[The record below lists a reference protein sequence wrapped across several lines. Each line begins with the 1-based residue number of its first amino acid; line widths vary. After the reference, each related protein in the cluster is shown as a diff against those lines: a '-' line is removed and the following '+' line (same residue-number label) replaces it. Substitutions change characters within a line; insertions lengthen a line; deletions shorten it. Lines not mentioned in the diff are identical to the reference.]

1 MSLFILSACDA
12 DGTKESKG
20 TYLGGEIVNP
30 KRGYVLLQKNDKIID
45 SIPLDAHNRFFYQ
58 FKDFE
63 PGLYRFAHREHQLL
77 HIEQGDSIMIRVNTL
92 EFDESLSFSGK
103 GAERSRFL
111 IDMYLNWEAE
121 NKGFTQYYQKEPKD
135 FENLLDSIH
144 QIRRKQLEKF
154 YDKYE
159 ISDAFKEIAEAAV
172 NYDNYQRKESYP
184 FSHYKKN
191 DKVSFIEELP
201 SDFYSFRESINLNNE
216 NLIDLYAYQRYIN
229 AFLDHQA
236 YKEYCQDHSY
246 NTVSFL
252 HNYHEI
258 KAIEKY
264 ITNPKLKDMKL
275 FRTATIF
282 IANSNDK
289 KGVDEIF
296 GLLSASITSPEVKS
310 NVEKLYD
317 SHKKMEAGNIIPD
330 LMLIDSEQRMVT
342 LSSRIQKPTVLY
354 FWSYNNHMHLEE
366 SHKKAKDLQSKYPEF
381 NFIGINV
388 NDENTKWVKHI
399 KQHKFNAA
407 KEYRFYNARDARVSL
422 VINDL
427 SKTIVLDKK
436 GKILNSHA
444 NIHRTDFES
453 ELLAYLN
460 Q

>member
-1 MSLFILSACDA
+1 MLSACDSSKN
-12 DGTKESKG
+12 KESNR

-30 KRGYVLLQKNDKIID
+30 KGSYVLLEKNDKVID
-45 SIPLDAHNRFFYQ
+45 SIPLDAHNRFLYE

-63 PGLYRFAHREHQLL
+63 SGLYRFVHREHQLL
-77 HIEQGDSIMIRVNTL
+77 HIEPGDSIMIRVNTL

-103 GAERSRFL
+103 GSERSRFL
-111 IDMYLNWEAE
+111 IDLYLNWEAE

-135 FENLLDSIH
+135 FQNLLDSIH
-144 QIRRKQLEKF
+144 QARSKKLNRF
-154 YDKYE
+154 YEKYE
-159 ISDAFKEIAEAAV
+159 VSESFKEIAEAAV
-172 NYDNYQRKESYP
+172 YYDNYQRKESYP

-191 DKVSFIEELP
+191 DKLSFIEELP

-216 NLIDLYAYQRYIN
+216 NLRDLYTYQRYLN

-236 YKEYCQDHSY
+236 YKEYCQNHSY

-258 KAIEKY
+258 KVIDKF
-264 ITNPKLKDMKL
+264 IKNPELKDMKL
-275 FRTATIF
+275 YRTARIF

-289 KGVDEIF
+289 KGVDQIF
-296 GLLSASITSPEVKS
+296 TLLSSSITSPEMKI
-310 NVEKLYD
+310 NIEKLYD

-330 LMLIDSEQRMVT
+330 LMLVDAEQHLVT
-342 LSSRIQKPTVLY
+342 LSSRIRKPTVLY
-354 FWSYNNHMHLEE
+354 FWSYNYHRHLEE
-366 SHKKAKDLQSKYPEF
+366 SHKKVKDLQSKYPEF

-388 NDENTKWVKHI
+388 NDENDKWINHMR
-399 KQHKFNAA
+399 QHKFNANM
-407 KEYRFYNARDARVSL
+407 EYRFSNAKEARNSL

-427 SKTIVLDKK
+427 SKTIVLDKR

>member
-1 MSLFILSACDA
+1 VLTACDSSKNKK
-12 DGTKESKG
+12 TKG

-30 KRGYVLLQKNDKIID
+30 KSNYVLLEKNDKIVD
-45 SIPLDAHNRFFYQ
+45 SIPLDANNRFLYE
-58 FKDFE
+58 FKDFK

-77 HIEQGDSIMIRVNTL
+77 HIEPGDSIMIRVNTL

-111 IDMYLNWEAE
+111 IEMYLQWELE
-121 NKGFTQYYQKEPKD
+121 NERFTQYYQKEPKD
-135 FENLLDSIH
+135 FENLLDSLY
-144 QIRRKQLEKF
+144 QVRSKRLDKF
-154 YDKYE
+154 SQKYDVSE
-159 ISDAFKEIAEAAV
+159 SFKEIAEAAV

-191 DKVSFIEELP
+191 DKLSFIQELP
-201 SDFYSFRESINLNNE
+201 SDFYRFRESVNLNNE

-236 YKEYCQDHSY
+236 YKEYCQNRSY
-246 NTVSFL
+246 NTVSFI

-258 KAIEKY
+258 KAIDKF
-264 ITNPKLKDMKL
+264 ITNPELKDMKL
-275 FRTATIF
+275 LRTATIF

-296 GLLSASITSPEVKS
+296 ELLSASITSPDVKRK
-310 NVEKLYD
+310 VEKLYD

-330 LMLIDSEQRMVT
+330 LMLINAEQRMVT
-342 LSSRIQKPTVLY
+342 LSSRIRKPTVLY

-388 NDENTKWVKHI
+388 NDENDKWVKHVR
-399 KQHKFNAA
+399 QHKFNAA
-407 KEYRFYNARDARVSL
+407 KEYRFNNARDARISL

-427 SKTIVLDKK
+427 SKTIVLDKN

>member
-1 MSLFILSACDA
+1 LSLFVLSACDT
-12 DGTKESKG
+12 DGSKNSKE

-45 SIPLDAHNRFFYQ
+45 SIPLDSKNRFMYK
-58 FKDFE
+58 FKDFT

-77 HIEQGDSIMIRVNTL
+77 HIEPGDSIMIRVNTL

-121 NKGFTQYYQKEPKD
+121 NKGFTQYYQKEPND
-135 FENLLDSIH
+135 FEILLDSIH
-144 QIRRKQLEKF
+144 RVRQHQLKKF
-154 YDKYE
+154 YEKYE
-159 ISDAFKEIAEAAV
+159 VTDAFKEIAEAAV

-201 SDFYSFRESINLNNE
+201 ADFYSFRESINLNNE

-258 KAIEKY
+258 KVIDKH
-264 ITNPKLKDMKL
+264 IQNPTLKDMKL

-289 KGVDEIF
+289 KGVDDIF
-296 GLLSASITSPEVKS
+296 SLLSSTITSPEVKN
-310 NVEKLYD
+310 NVKKLYD

-330 LMLIDSEQRMVT
+330 LMLVDAEQRMVT
-342 LSSRIQKPTVLY
+342 LSSRIKKPTVLY

-388 NDENTKWVKHI
+388 NDENKKWVKHV
-399 KQHKFNAA
+399 KQHNFNTS
-407 KEYRFYNARDARVSL
+407 KEYRFHNARDARVSL

>member
-1 MSLFILSACDA
+1 MLSACDSSQN
-12 DGTKESKG
+12 KESNR

-30 KRGYVLLQKNDKIID
+30 KRGYVLLEKNDNIVD
-45 SIPLDAHNRFFYQ
+45 SIPLDAHNRFLYE

-63 PGLYRFAHREHQLL
+63 SGLYRFVHWEHQLL
-77 HIEQGDSIMIRVNTL
+77 HIEPGDSIMIRVNTL

-103 GAERSRFL
+103 GSERSRFL
-111 IDMYLNWEAE
+111 IDLYLNWEAE

-135 FENLLDSIH
+135 FQKLLDSIH
-144 QIRRKQLEKF
+144 KARSKKLSRF
-154 YDKYE
+154 YEKYE
-159 ISDAFKEIAEAAV
+159 VSESFKEIAEVAV
-172 NYDNYQRKESYP
+172 YYDNYQRKESYP

-191 DKVSFIEELP
+191 DKLSFIEELP

-216 NLIDLYAYQRYIN
+216 NLIDLYTYRRYLN

-236 YKEYCQDHSY
+236 YKEYCQSHSY

-252 HNYHEI
+252 HNYNEI
-258 KAIEKY
+258 KVIEKF
-264 ITNPKLKDMKL
+264 IKNPKLKDMLL
-275 FRTATIF
+275 FRNARLF

-289 KGVDEIF
+289 KGVDQIF
-296 GLLSASITSPEVKS
+296 TLLSSSITSPEVRTKI
-310 NVEKLYD
+310 EKLYD

-330 LMLIDSEQRMVT
+330 LMLVDAEQRMVT

-354 FWSYNNHMHLEE
+354 FWSYNYHRHLEE

-388 NDENTKWVKHI
+388 NDENSKWVNHLR
-399 KQHKFNAA
+399 QHKFNSSM
-407 KEYRFYNARDARVSL
+407 EYRFSNPQTARVSL

-427 SKTIVLDKK
+427 SKTIVLDKR